1 MNIRQFII
9 ISSLLQHH
17 SSTSI
22 SLSAFAAIPPVLIP
36 PDSLNVEYIEGL
48 ELP

>member
-1 MNIRQFII
+1 MKIKQFII
-9 ISSLLQHH
+9 ISSILQHH

-22 SLSAFAAIPPVLIP
+22 SLSAFTAIPPDLIP
-36 PDSLNVEYIEGL
+36 TDSLNVEYIEGL